1 VSDEPDIEAL
11 RKAYVADVTEVRRAR
26 PKARSVRQV
35 ETAQTSDM
43 TVEDL
48 DRILIEAAT
57 FESTARLLLDIL
69 GDQDAPAALRLVAIE
84 RLGGA
89 AFQPTRF
96 APFRAEFVER
106 LRDLAVSDDRELRHR
121 ALDRL
126 SLDDDP
132 VAQQLLRESLEGS
145 RKPLVPAATAARFLA
160 RDEHGAAA
168 PLFRELARTGAPR
181 VREQALRALATD
193 PRSVELLATISSD
206 KSERTAVR
214 EIAAMSL
221 KAASPERF
229 ADVARDMV
237 LDDGEDEH
245 LRTTALSAIAVTPA
259 AGDAVDGEAFRAD
272 LERIKGETASRS
284 LKTSI
289 DRFSESRAPEPPE

>member
-1 VSDEPDIEAL
+1 MSDETDIEGL
-11 RKAYVADVTEVRRAR
+11 RKAFVTELTQERRAR
-26 PKARSVRQV
+26 PKARTARQV
-35 ETAQTSDM
+35 EASRSAEM
-43 TVEDL
+43 TEQDL
-48 DRILIEAAT
+48 EQVLLDAET

-69 GDQDAPAALRLVAIE
+69 GDESAALSLRLIALE

-89 AFQPTRF
+89 AFQPVRF
-96 APFRAEFVER
+96 APFHAEFVER
-106 LRDLAVSDDRELRHR
+106 LRDLAESDHKELRHM

-126 SLDDDP
+126 SLDNDE
-132 VAQQLLRESLEGS
+132 VGQRLLKESLGGT

-160 RDEHGAAA
+160 RDEHGDSA
-168 PLFRELARTGAPR
+168 PLFRDLARTGGAR

-193 PRSVELLATISSD
+193 PGSVELLASISSD
-206 KSERTAVR
+206 KTERTAVR
-214 EIAAMSL
+214 ELAAMSL

-237 LDDGEDEH
+237 LDESEDEH
-245 LRTTALSAIAVTPA
+245 LRTTALSAMAFTPG
-259 AGDAVDGEAFRAD
+259 AGDVVDDDRFREN

-289 DRFSESRAPEPPE
+289 DRFTEAREPKAPE